1 MIKKNLF
8 ISAIIFILFS
18 CKSIEKNPG
27 YINANDDVF
36 SGSSIMERPLPDSRG
51 VITYKDYQII
61 VANGKETVEKL
72 ANRLGIKPK
81 RLSAYN
87 GVLLTYLPRKDE
99 ILALPF
105 KLAEGVSPTTSG
117 WSQKGAEEAIS
128 NSLQNEEPKVGTP
141 DNPIRHRIQPGETAY
156 AIARLYNVSVTSL
169 AKWNGLDTNLSL
181 KAGREL
187 IIPVSHDSNRGPS
200 TQKNIVSAIPDTN
213 ISEKTGK
220 KVDQPKSIEYLDNL
234 ASKDKQTNNRNND
247 KDSLE
252 GVTLEKPYVKPVE
265 GRILRKYNPTATSN
279 KNEGID
285 FYAPPGTPVKATAK
299 GVIALVSKPVGGSG
313 KIVLIKHDLSVISI
327 YGRIKDLLISKGDR
341 VLQGQVIGY
350 VEKSTLDVNSADK
363 ENYLHFEL
371 RKGTTSLDPVPLLK

>member
-18 CKSIEKNPG
+18 CKSSERSSG
-27 YINANDDVF
+27 YISTNDDTF
-36 SGSSIMERPLPDSRG
+36 SNPSIMERPLPDSRG
-51 VITYKDYQII
+51 IITYKDYQII
-61 VANGKETVEKL
+61 VANGKETVEEL
-72 ANRLGIKPK
+72 ANRLAIEPK

-99 ILALPF
+99 ILALPV
-105 KLAEGVSPTTSG
+105 KLSGDLDSTTSG
-117 WSQKGAEEAIS
+117 WSQEGAEEAIA
-128 NSLQNEEPKVGTP
+128 NSLQNGESKVGTP

-169 AKWNGLDTNLSL
+169 AKWNGLDTDLSL

-187 IIPVSHDSNRGPS
+187 IIPVSSDFNKRPA
-200 TQKNIVSAIPDTN
+200 TQKNIASTIPDIN
-213 ISEKTGK
+213 ISEKAEK
-220 KVDQPKSIEYLDNL
+220 KVDQSKSLETANNQPTEDT
-234 ASKDKQTNNRNND
+234 QTNNKDNS

-252 GVTLEKPYVKPVE
+252 LATIEKPYVKPVE
-265 GRILRKYNPTATSN
+265 GRILRNYNPTATSN

-350 VEKSTLDVNSADK
+350 VEKSTRDVKSSDQ

-371 RKGTTSLDPVPLLK
+371 RKGTKSLDPIPLLK

>member
-1 MIKKNLF
+1 MIKKNLL
-8 ISAIIFILFS
+8 ILTIIFILFS
-18 CKSIEKNPG
+18 CKSTERNLG
-27 YINANDDVF
+27 YKNANDGVF
-36 SGSSIMERPLPDSRG
+36 SDSSIMERPLPDSRG
-51 VITYKDYQII
+51 IITYKDYQII
-61 VANGKETVEKL
+61 VANGNETVVEL
-72 ANRLGIKPK
+72 ANRLGIEPN
-81 RLSAYN
+81 RLSSYN

-117 WSQKGAEEAIS
+117 WSQKGAEEAIA
-128 NSLQNEEPKVGTP
+128 NSVQNEGPKVGTP

-169 AKWNGLDTNLSL
+169 AKWNGLDTDLSL
-181 KAGREL
+181 TAGREL
-187 IIPVSHDSNRGPS
+187 IIPVSSNLNRKSS
-200 TQKNIVSAIPDTN
+200 TQKNTESLIPDTN
-213 ISEKTGK
+213 IS
-220 KVDQPKSIEYLDNL
+220 DQ
-234 ASKDKQTNNRNND
+234 ATKDMQNNNRGND

-252 GVTLEKPYVKPVE
+252 SATLEKPYVKPVE
-265 GRILRKYNPTATSN
+265 GKIIRNYNPTATSN
-279 KNEGID
+279 KNEGVD

-313 KIVLIKHDLSVISI
+313 KIVLIKHDQSVISI

-350 VEKSTLDVNSADK
+350 VEKSSLDAQSTDQ

-371 RKGTTSLDPVPLLK
+371 RKGTKSLDPLPLLK

>member
-1 MIKKNLF
+1 MVKKNLF
-8 ISAIIFILFS
+8 ISVIVFILFS
-18 CKSIEKNPG
+18 CKSSER
-27 YINANDDVF
+27 NADYLITNDEVF
-36 SGSSIMERPLPDSRG
+36 SDPSILERPLPDSRG
-51 VITYKDYQII
+51 IITYKDYQII
-61 VANGKETVEKL
+61 VSNGKETVEQL
-72 ANRLGIKPK
+72 ANRLGIEPK

-117 WSQKGAEEAIS
+117 WSQKGAEEAIA
-128 NSLQNEEPKVGTP
+128 NSVQNERPKVGTP

-169 AKWNGLDTNLSL
+169 AKWNGLDTDLSL
-181 KAGREL
+181 TAGREL
-187 IIPVSHDSNRGPS
+187 IIPVSSNLNRKSS
-200 TQKNIVSAIPDTN
+200 TQKNTESLIPDTN
-213 ISEKTGK
+213 ISEKAEK
-220 KVDQPKSIEYLDNL
+220 KSDQSKST
-234 ASKDKQTNNRNND
+234 QPTNNQATKDTQNNNRGND

-252 GVTLEKPYVKPVE
+252 SATLEKPYVKPVE
-265 GRILRKYNPTATSN
+265 GKIIRNYNPTATSN
-279 KNEGID
+279 KNEGVD

-350 VEKSTLDVNSADK
+350 VEKSSLDAQSTDQ

-371 RKGTTSLDPVPLLK
+371 RKGTKSLDPLPLLK